1 MAPPILDL
9 ELAGTA
15 DALAIAEMSRDLIEA
30 GLGWS
35 WTPRRVARA
44 IGNPNTQVLLA
55 RNRGQ
60 VAGFGIM
67 DYGDETAHL
76 SLFAVQA
83 GYQRRGLGR
92 RMFDWL
98 RASALTAGIAAI
110 KLELRA
116 DNLVAREFYR
126 ALGFVEAG
134 RAVGYYQ
141 GRETALRMALQL
153 RRQPEGSIDEARR
166 GSFGRGSFG

>member
-1 MAPPILDL
+1 MALPILDL

-15 DALAIAEMSRDLIEA
+15 DALAIAEMSRDLIET

-35 WTPRRVARA
+35 WTPRRVSRA
-44 IGNPNTQVLLA
+44 IDNPNSQVLVA
-55 RNRGQ
+55 RTRGL

-76 SLFAVQA
+76 SLFAVRA

-92 RMFDWL
+92 TMFDWL
-98 RASALTAGIAAI
+98 RASARIAGIAVI

-126 ALGFVEAG
+126 TLGFVEAG
-134 RAVGYYQ
+134 WAVGYYQ
-141 GRETALRMALQL
+141 GRETALYMALKL
-153 RRQPEGSIDEARR
+153 RRQPEGSIDEAC
-166 GSFGRGSFG
+166 